1 MLVRETFF
9 SLYFGSMVSS
19 HFSCKLFPLNLLC
32 KVLALSLN
40 LLLRLVSLL
49 MNSVSFL
56 FAGGTSEVINRLK
69 RGSLTGCLTS
79 SSGLYNCGKHIAS
92 FCSRKTTST
101 SFLRLDVRALL
112 IFLYRAFV
120 DVMSSIFEVS

>member
-69 RGSLTGCLTS
+69 RGSLTGRLTS
-79 SSGLYNCGKHIAS
+79 SSGLYNCGKYIAS

-101 SFLRLDVRALL
+101 SLLRLDVRALL